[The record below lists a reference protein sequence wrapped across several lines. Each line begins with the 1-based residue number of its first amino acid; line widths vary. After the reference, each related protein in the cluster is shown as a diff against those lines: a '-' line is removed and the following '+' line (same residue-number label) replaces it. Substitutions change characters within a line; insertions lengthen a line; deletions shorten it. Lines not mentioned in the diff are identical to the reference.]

1 MIKSI
6 FKRTTV
12 SFISLLITV
21 LFFSCTFIQETKT
34 GKITFST
41 SSLLQNSSRAALNI
55 SNSDYIEI
63 SIFGDY
69 TETKTVGIKEDSTII
84 FEEVP
89 IDASVYAEVFI
100 YRISAV
106 GNRYDTYSGKSE
118 KIVIK
123 EGDNIL
129 TVLLKPI
136 AVEDKTASY
145 TVIHKFQNIDDDNYT
160 DETETIKGKV
170 SDFTAAKA
178 KVRTGFTAKSF
189 EQKEILEDNST
200 SIEIYYERNLH
211 TVTYIGGFD
220 DVTGI
225 PEAKQYRY
233 GATFTI
239 EAEPERA
246 GYVFG
251 GWTTSD
257 KDGNDII
264 YKTGEKIIIEDYD
277 IILTANWSNSKET
290 KYKVIHYQ
298 QNIND
303 DEYTE
308 FEIENKTG
316 VTSELT
322 NAQAKTYKGFTIRA
336 AIAQEPISSDSST
349 VINIYYDRNTYT
361 VAYEGGADSVT
372 GVPTEKATYRY
383 GAAITIELTE
393 PTRTGYDFAGWKNAA
408 GNIYK
413 AGTPFEVGDSDI
425 IFTAQWK
432 SSTHTKYTV
441 QHLLQNIDNDNYTS
455 KETEELYGETL
466 GQTNATAKSYKGFI
480 AQTITQEE
488 IAPDGSTVVAIKYN
502 RKTFTITYED
512 GVEGEDISVPSDT
525 TLYRYGA
532 TVSLN
537 YTDIASRTG
546 YTFAGW
552 KDTTNGSIYK
562 SDEVKEI
569 TIGEANVTLYAQWTA
584 NKYTITYNLNGG
596 KWADGYTAPDS
607 YTYGEQQNLPDADK
621 VILPG
626 YGLKGWFTA
635 NGTQLTETTTNM
647 TGDIVLTAQWEA
659 GLTNYTVRHWQQNI
673 DDAGYTEMT
682 GDQQILTGSSDSETS
697 AKAKSYTGFTAKSF
711 TQETISSDGKTI
723 IDIYYDRNQ
732 HYIIYVAGA
741 DDETIT
747 LPASQLFRYG
757 AKVSIDFSKAVRQG
771 FDFAGWKDASGQ
783 LYEEGGTTSLTMG
796 DNDIT
801 LTAQW
806 TASTHTSYTVQHLLQ
821 NINDDNYTSKETEEL
836 YGETSAQTNAIA
848 KSYEG
853 FITPTVTQQEIK
865 ADGSTVIEIRYNRK
879 NFTISYED
887 GVEGEEISVPSDTT
901 LYRYGATVSLNY
913 TDIASRT
920 GYTFAGWKDTTN
932 GIIYNSDEV
941 IEITIGEA
949 NVTIYAQ
956 WTANKYKITYDLNGG
971 EWADGYTAPES
982 YTYGEQ
988 QNLPN
993 ADKVIRTG
1001 YGLKGWFTANGTQL
1015 TETTTNMTG
1024 DIVLT
1029 AQWEAGL
1036 TNYTVRHWQQNLAD
1050 DGYTVMTGD
1059 EQVLSG
1065 KSESE
1070 TTAKAK
1076 SYTGF
1081 TAKTITQKTIASDGS
1096 TKVDIYY
1103 DRNVHSINYAAGADD
1118 ETISLPASQDFR
1130 YGATVNIDF
1139 SKVAR
1144 QGFNFAGWKSGDKT
1158 YKEDGEI
1165 SFIMGDSDVTLTAQ
1179 WTASSHILYTVKHLQ
1194 QNIDDD
1200 DYSEVKAD
1208 KEEKYGTN
1216 LEQTNAEAK
1225 SYTGFT
1231 AQTITQETIKADGST
1246 VVEIKYNRNIYSVS
1260 YESGADSVTGI
1271 PTDKETYR
1279 YGATI
1284 TIATTE
1290 PTRTGFDFDGWK
1302 DAEGNV
1308 YTAGTKIE
1316 IGTTDITFTAQW
1328 KASAHTKYTVQH
1340 LLQNIDDDNY
1350 TSKETEVL
1358 YGETLAQTN
1367 ATVKSYEGFISQ
1379 TVTQQEINP
1388 DGSTVI
1394 IIKYNRKTFTIS
1406 YEDGIEG
1413 EEITVPSDTTQ
1424 YRYGANVVI
1433 NYTDIAARTGY
1444 TFQGWKDKANDIL
1457 YKSDEI
1463 KKITIGESNITL
1475 YAQWTANKYTINY
1488 ELNGGAWE
1496 DGYTAPDSYTYGER
1510 QSLPN
1515 ADKVIRTGYSLTG
1528 WYAPNGIK
1536 LTEIAAG
1543 TTGDIILSAQWA
1555 EGLSNYTVRHWQQN
1569 LANDEYTEITG
1580 DEQILTGTTNSE
1592 TTAKAISY
1600 SGFTAKTF
1608 EQQTIESDESTIID
1622 IYYDRILYSVV
1633 YAAGADDE
1641 TISLPAS
1648 QNFRYGANVSI
1659 DFSKA
1664 ARQGFDFAGWKDANG
1679 NLYKEDGVT
1688 SFTLGDND
1696 ITLTAQWEPSTNT
1709 KYTVQ
1714 HLLQNLAD
1722 DDYTIEETE
1731 VLQGETLDQTSAKAK
1746 SYEGFTAQAVTQ
1758 QEIKA
1763 DGSTV
1768 ITIKYNR
1775 KTATITYEDGVEN
1788 EALTVPSDTTQYRYG
1803 ANVVIN
1809 YTDIAART
1817 GYTFAGWKDTAS
1829 GSIYKSDGTK
1839 EITMGEANITLTAQ
1853 WTVENQNTGIDVNFG
1868 IDTETINV
1876 TISGTT
1882 ATADT
1887 GYDTYL
1893 WIVDEE
1899 TQTSK
1904 ESTLDLSSF
1913 TIPGVYDITLKAT
1926 KDGKTYTWAGHYVK
1940 N

>member
-6 FKRTTV
+6 FKRTAV

-106 GNRYDTYSGKSE
+106 GNRYDTYSGKSD

-136 AVEDKTASY
+136 VVEDKTANY

-160 DETETIKGKV
+160 DETETIKGKI

-189 EQKEILEDNST
+189 EQKEILQDNST

-233 GATFTI
+233 GATFTT

-336 AIAQEPISSDSST
+336 AIAQEPISSDGST

-383 GAAITIELTE
+383 GAAITIEITE
-393 PTRTGYDFAGWKNAA
+393 PTRTGYDFAGWKDAA

-455 KETEELYGETL
+455 KETEELYGGTL
-466 GQTNATAKSYKGFI
+466 GQTNATAKSYEGFI

-537 YTDIASRTG
+537 YTDIAARTG

-552 KDTTNGSIYK
+552 KDTTNGTIYN

-569 TIGEANVTLYAQWTA
+569 TIGEANVTL
-584 NKYTITYNLNGG
+584 
-596 KWADGYTAPDS
+596 
-607 YTYGEQQNLPDADK
+607 
-621 VILPG
+621 
-626 YGLKGWFTA
+626 
-635 NGTQLTETTTNM
+635 
-647 TGDIVLTAQWEA
+647 
-659 GLTNYTVRHWQQNI
+659 
-673 DDAGYTEMT
+673 
-682 GDQQILTGSSDSETS
+682 
-697 AKAKSYTGFTAKSF
+697 
-711 TQETISSDGKTI
+711 
-723 IDIYYDRNQ
+723 
-732 HYIIYVAGA
+732 
-741 DDETIT
+741 
-747 LPASQLFRYG
+747 
-757 AKVSIDFSKAVRQG
+757 
-771 FDFAGWKDASGQ
+771 
-783 LYEEGGTTSLTMG
+783 
-796 DNDIT
+796 
-801 LTAQW
+801 
-806 TASTHTSYTVQHLLQ
+806 
-821 NINDDNYTSKETEEL
+821 
-836 YGETSAQTNAIA
+836 
-848 KSYEG
+848 
-853 FITPTVTQQEIK
+853 
-865 ADGSTVIEIRYNRK
+865 
-879 NFTISYED
+879 
-887 GVEGEEISVPSDTT
+887 
-901 LYRYGATVSLNY
+901 
-913 TDIASRT
+913 
-920 GYTFAGWKDTTN
+920 
-932 GIIYNSDEV
+932 
-941 IEITIGEA
+941 
-949 NVTIYAQ
+949 YAQ

-1001 YGLKGWFTANGTQL
+1001 YGLKGWYTANGTSL
-1015 TETTTNMTG
+1015 TEIAAGTTG
-1024 DIVLT
+1024 DIVLS

-1076 SYTGF
+1076 SYSGF

-1284 TIATTE
+1284 TIAATE

-1367 ATVKSYEGFISQ
+1367 ATVKSYEGF
-1379 TVTQQEINP
+1379 
-1388 DGSTVI
+1388 
-1394 IIKYNRKTFTIS
+1394 
-1406 YEDGIEG
+1406 
-1413 EEITVPSDTTQ
+1413 
-1424 YRYGANVVI
+1424 
-1433 NYTDIAARTGY
+1433 
-1444 TFQGWKDKANDIL
+1444 
-1457 YKSDEI
+1457 
-1463 KKITIGESNITL
+1463 
-1475 YAQWTANKYTINY
+1475 
-1488 ELNGGAWE
+1488 
-1496 DGYTAPDSYTYGER
+1496 
-1510 QSLPN
+1510 
-1515 ADKVIRTGYSLTG
+1515 
-1528 WYAPNGIK
+1528 
-1536 LTEIAAG
+1536 
-1543 TTGDIILSAQWA
+1543 
-1555 EGLSNYTVRHWQQN
+1555 
-1569 LANDEYTEITG
+1569 
-1580 DEQILTGTTNSE
+1580 
-1592 TTAKAISY
+1592 
-1600 SGFTAKTF
+1600 
-1608 EQQTIESDESTIID
+1608 
-1622 IYYDRILYSVV
+1622 
-1633 YAAGADDE
+1633 
-1641 TISLPAS
+1641 
-1648 QNFRYGANVSI
+1648 
-1659 DFSKA
+1659 
-1664 ARQGFDFAGWKDANG
+1664 
-1679 NLYKEDGVT
+1679 
-1688 SFTLGDND
+1688 
-1696 ITLTAQWEPSTNT
+1696 
-1709 KYTVQ
+1709 TVQ
-1714 HLLQNLAD
+1714 A
-1722 DDYTIEETE
+1722 
-1731 VLQGETLDQTSAKAK
+1731 
-1746 SYEGFTAQAVTQ
+1746 FTQ

-1775 KTATITYEDGVEN
+1775 KTATITYEDGVED

-1803 ANVVIN
+1803 ATVVIN

-1829 GSIYKSDGTK
+1829 GTIYKSDGTK
-1839 EITMGEANITLTAQ
+1839 EITMGEADITLTAQ

-1887 GYDTYL
+1887 GYETYL